1 MKKLY
6 TLCMAVFLTSLLSVN
21 LLHAQ
26 TPTPIVVSDLH
37 SYDITLNSQADLPTH
52 PLNGQLVTFDAVVVS
67 YPKNSGLASVT
78 SAGVPGRIHV
88 FVTDVNAVD
97 MGEDGMTIQIVVDG
111 ARRETLEALV
121 RGDVITVVGNLTFF
135 GNVSQFNAT
144 EVTQIGNVMIDEEY
158 EGLEVLLDPTLLD
171 LSELNIPSEVE
182 GRHRW
187 NAEGYAKHNHR
198 YVRLE
203 GLEVIGR
210 IEAPTGRPWLA
221 LTDGTSI
228 IYTTDTSL
236 RFRNDR
242 GFGYAYN
249 ATTEQGLNYNW
260 RRLAA
265 DLDGPYAPPP
275 AGAIVDIQGYI
286 VVNTFNPANLDEAAV
301 QSTFKIAPWDDGIL
315 WTQDGA
321 DTDFRITDGV
331 NNDLVVLGFP
341 ATLDNLT
348 VSPTMITSSD
358 DVTVSVDVL
367 LPEEGYV
374 LNSVSITYT
383 AIGYNDESGTPVTVV
398 MTASGDTYS
407 YTFDSFADFTS
418 VSYMITANTTT
429 PGGIETN
436 ARASGSFSVANAN
449 VTSPPMFSPG
459 SGSYENAVAVTLTSA
474 TAGAAIYYTTD
485 GSDPT
490 VDSELYD
497 GPINL
502 EATTTVK
509 AIAKAANLDASPIAS
524 RTYTVTVA
532 ATPAATLAA
541 LRAGSQDGTV
551 YQYTGDAVVT
561 FTRAARNA
569 KFIMDETGGMLI
581 DDAPGVIT
589 SPYAAGDV
597 ITNVFGTLG
606 NFNQLVQ
613 FAPAANPGNPTS
625 TSEVTPFVVTLAE
638 LNIVSHESALV
649 QINNVRFVPRV
660 TNTGEIAVPANFP
673 TNAQDLAITDNSLD
687 GGQVIFRTA
696 FTEADYM
703 GGAVPDAPINLTA
716 IVGNFRGTIQLTARS
731 SADFNFDVSAERLDG
746 ADVFRLSQNYPNPFN
761 PSTSISYSVADV
773 VNVNLVV
780 YDILGR
786 VVTTLVND
794 VHTPGLYN
802 VNFDASRLASGTY
815 IYRLQA
821 GDFVSTKKMM
831 LIK

>member
-6 TLCMAVFLTSLLSVN
+6 TLCVAVVLTSLMSVN

-37 SYDITLNSQADLPTH
+37 AYDITLNSQADLPSH
-52 PLNGQLVTFDAVVVS
+52 PLSGQLVTFDAVVVS
-67 YPKNSGLASVT
+67 YPKNSGLANIT
-78 SAGVPGRIHV
+78 NAGVPGRIHV
-88 FVTDVNAVD
+88 FVTDVKAVE
-97 MGEDGMTIQIVVDG
+97 MGRDGMSIQIVVDG

-121 RGDVITVVGNLTFF
+121 RGDVISVVGNLTFF
-135 GNVSQFNAT
+135 GNVSQFATT

-158 EGLEVLLDPTLLD
+158 EGLEVLLEPTAVD
-171 LSELNIPSEVE
+171 LSEINIPSEVAD
-182 GRHRW
+182 RHRW
-187 NAEGYAKHNHR
+187 NSDGYAKHNHR

-210 IEAPTGRPWLA
+210 TENATGRPWLA

-236 RFRNDR
+236 RYRNDR

-260 RRLAA
+260 RRLSAE
-265 DLDGPYAPPP
+265 LDGPYAPPP
-275 AGAIVDIQGYI
+275 AGSIVDIQGYI
-286 VVNTFNPANLDEAAV
+286 VVNTFNPANLDETAA

-315 WTQDGA
+315 WTQDGD
-321 DTDFRITDGV
+321 DTEFRITEGI

-341 ATLDNLT
+341 ATLDNIA
-348 VSPTMITSSD
+348 VSPEMITSDSE
-358 DVTVSVDVL
+358 VTVSVDVL
-367 LPEEGYV
+367 LPEEDYV
-374 LNSVSITYT
+374 LNSVTITYT
-383 AIGYNDESGTPVTVV
+383 ALGYNDETASEMTAT
-398 MTASGDTYS
+398 MTASGNTYS
-407 YTFDSFADFTS
+407 YTFDSYDDFT
-418 VSYMITANTTT
+418 VVNYQITANTST
-429 PGGIETN
+429 PGGIQTN
-436 ARASGSFSVANAN
+436 ARASGTFSVANAD

-474 TAGAAIYYTTD
+474 TEGASIYYTID

-490 VDSELYD
+490 VDSDMYD
-497 GPINL
+497 GPVNL
-502 EATTTVK
+502 TETATLK
-509 AIAKAANLDASPIAS
+509 AIAKADGLDASPIAS
-524 RTYTVTVA
+524 RMYTVTVA

-561 FTRAARNA
+561 FTRSARNA

-589 SPYAAGDV
+589 SPYTAGDV
-597 ITNVFGTLG
+597 ITDVFGTLG

-613 FAPAANPGNPTS
+613 FAPQADPGAPTATADINPMVITL
-625 TSEVTPFVVTLAE
+625 SELDIT
-638 LNIVSHESALV
+638 SHESALV

-660 TNTGEIAVPANFP
+660 TSTGENPVPANFP
-673 TNAQDLAITDNSLD
+673 TNAQDLAVTDNSLD

-703 GGAVPDAPINLTA
+703 GQAVPDAPINLTA

-731 SADFNFDVSAERLDG
+731 TADFNFDVSAERLDG
-746 ADVFRLSQNYPNPFN
+746 ADEFRLSQNYPNPFN
-761 PSTSISYSVADV
+761 PSTSISYSVAEV

-786 VVTTLVND
+786 VVATLIND

-815 IYRLQA
+815 IYRLEA